1 MITSQSQHML
11 NPSQDLHGSGP
22 IKINL
27 TAWKLT
33 TPLSTLTNKESAFS
47 PEECS
52 NSLPV
57 TDLVDL
63 QSLSSVESVEV
74 STLKLLMSVPISS
87 VRPSRILKKMILPT
101 QVPLPITSVITSEI
115 LPVWDP
121 IFSVLL
127 LSPPALPSLC
137 PPHLTNSFP
146 THLPSS
152 SQLPSPPPVPL
163 LHGYLSSS
171 LTPKKSPLRTFKVSL
186 NSRLVLPPSS

>member
-33 TPLSTLTNKESAFS
+33 TPLSTLTNKESAFL

-57 TDLVDL
+57 TDSVDL

-137 PPHLTNSFP
+137 PPLLMSSSDIQM
-146 THLPSS
+146 PSS
-152 SQLPSPPPVPL
+152 SQLPLPPPVPSL
-163 LHGYLSSS
+163 PGSLFSS
-171 LTPKKSPLRTFKVSL
+171 LTSKLLISRTFNLSL
-186 NSRLVLPPSS
+186 NSRSVPPPSS